1 MASSDR
7 PISTCSVRCNL
18 LWTNFH
24 LKGQK
29 GIQAGPFGPL
39 DRCFHSPVN
48 SLSCKPHSV
57 PVITKAERQLSKA
70 WKSKPVDLTPDG
82 IILYDGHCI
91 FCSRWVR
98 FVIKRDPGAEF
109 RFLAV
114 QTEQGRALAAKL
126 GIDPDSPETNAVVLA
141 GRAYFKSEAALQ
153 VLGRLPGWSWVRGLA
168 LVPRPLRDWVYD
180 RVAGNRHRLFGRS
193 ESCLILPP
201 EIARRHIME

>member
-1 MASSDR
+1 M
-7 PISTCSVRCNL
+7 
-18 LWTNFH
+18 
-24 LKGQK
+24 
-29 GIQAGPFGPL
+29 
-39 DRCFHSPVN
+39 
-48 SLSCKPHSV
+48 
-57 PVITKAERQLSKA
+57 SKA
-70 WKSKPVDLTPDG
+70 WKSKPVDPTSDG

-98 FVIKRDPGAEF
+98 FVIERDPGAEF

-126 GIDPDSPETNAVVLA
+126 GIDPASPETNAVVLA

-153 VLGRLPGWSWVRGLA
+153 VLRRLPGWSWVRGLA

-180 RVAGNRHRLFGRS
+180 RVAGNRYRLFGRS
-193 ESCLILPP
+193 QSCLILPP

>member
-1 MASSDR
+1 M
-7 PISTCSVRCNL
+7 
-18 LWTNFH
+18 
-24 LKGQK
+24 
-29 GIQAGPFGPL
+29 
-39 DRCFHSPVN
+39 
-48 SLSCKPHSV
+48 
-57 PVITKAERQLSKA
+57 SKA
-70 WKSKPVDLTPDG
+70 WKSKPVDPTSDG

-126 GIDPDSPETNAVVLA
+126 GIDPASPETNAVVLA

-168 LVPRPLRDWVYD
+168 LVPCPLRDWVYD
-180 RVAGNRHRLFGRS
+180 RVAGNRYRLFGRS

>member
-7 PISTCSVRCNL
+7 HRSRRSPACHPRRRFL
-18 LWTNFH
+18 
-24 LKGQK
+24 G
-29 GIQAGPFGPL
+29 
-39 DRCFHSPVN
+39 HSPVN

-98 FVIKRDPGAEF
+98 FVIERDPGAEF

-126 GIDPDSPETNAVVLA
+126 GIDPDNPQTNAVVLA

-168 LVPRPLRDWVYD
+168 LVPCPLRDWVYD
-180 RVAGNRHRLFGRS
+180 RVAGNRYRLFGRS

>member
-1 MASSDR
+1 
-7 PISTCSVRCNL
+7 
-18 LWTNFH
+18 
-24 LKGQK
+24 
-29 GIQAGPFGPL
+29 
-39 DRCFHSPVN
+39 
-48 SLSCKPHSV
+48 
-57 PVITKAERQLSKA
+57 LSKA

-168 LVPRPLRDWVYD
+168 LVPCPLRDWVYD
-180 RVAGNRHRLFGRS
+180 RVAGNRYRLFGRS